1 MAMRTTLNI
10 DDDVLGEVKRHAED
24 RSVTLGKA
32 TTDLLRRALAA
43 DCPTVTVNGLT
54 VLDPGH
60 RSKLVPAASVRRL
73 VEDEAP

>member
-1 MAMRTTLNI
+1 MRTTLNI

-32 TTDLLRRALAA
+32 ATDLLRRALAT

-54 VLDPGH
+54 VLDPG
-60 RSKLVPAASVRRL
+60 RDSAVVSAAAVRRL